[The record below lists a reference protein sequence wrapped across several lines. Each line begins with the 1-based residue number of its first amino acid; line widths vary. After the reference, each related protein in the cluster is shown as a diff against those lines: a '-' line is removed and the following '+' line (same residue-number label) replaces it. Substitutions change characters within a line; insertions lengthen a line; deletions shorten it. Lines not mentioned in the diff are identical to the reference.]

1 MDFKNLEIRKRLQL
15 GFGFLT
21 IAFIL
26 VSVLSIV
33 KMNNL
38 ADLTNQL
45 YLSPYTVTKL
55 VINIKADLN
64 IIRSN
69 MREIVLAESASD
81 VESLRSANTNLE
93 TRMLDNYN
101 IVQKRFWGDQT
112 FITNSRTA
120 YMQYKA
126 VREEVGNLMVKQDSA
141 SKAAARNLFKTK
153 GKESFIAS
161 VQAVEQL
168 ENFALNKATDFYEDA
183 KSQRNSALTM
193 SITSMILALIVIVFL
208 SLNISKS
215 ITKPIE
221 EITDISNKMAQG
233 DLNIQFKIQGEN
245 EITDLMQSMQ
255 SIVNKFKEVISS
267 IVHASA
273 NFVNSSHQISM
284 SSQQLSNG
292 ASSQA
297 SSLEELSAAIE
308 QMTANINQNT
318 HNSKQTEKIAQKA
331 SDEIIKGSNS
341 VNETVNS
348 MKKIAGKV
356 SIISE
361 IAFQTNILALNA
373 AVEAAR
379 AGEFGKGFAVV
390 AAEVRKLA
398 EKSQKEAKEITEL
411 TQRSVEIAVQ
421 TGNLF
426 LEIVPTIQHTAQLVQ
441 EITASSIEQDAGTKQ
456 ISNAIDTL
464 NQIAQQNAAA
474 SEEFATSSEEMNSQ
488 AEQMQELVD
497 FFKV

>member
-1 MDFKNLEIRKRLQL
+1 
-15 GFGFLT
+15 
-21 IAFIL
+21 
-26 VSVLSIV
+26 
-33 KMNNL
+33 
-38 ADLTNQL
+38 
-45 YLSPYTVTKL
+45 
-55 VINIKADLN
+55 
-64 IIRSN
+64 
-69 MREIVLAESASD
+69 
-81 VESLRSANTNLE
+81 
-93 TRMLDNYN
+93 
-101 IVQKRFWGDQT
+101 
-112 FITNSRTA
+112 
-120 YMQYKA
+120 
-126 VREEVGNLMVKQDSA
+126 
-141 SKAAARNLFKTK
+141 
-153 GKESFIAS
+153 
-161 VQAVEQL
+161 
-168 ENFALNKATDFYEDA
+168 
-183 KSQRNSALTM
+183 
-193 SITSMILALIVIVFL
+193 
-208 SLNISKS
+208 
-215 ITKPIE
+215 
-221 EITDISNKMAQG
+221 
-233 DLNIQFKIQGEN
+233 
-245 EITDLMQSMQ
+245 
-255 SIVNKFKEVISS
+255 
-267 IVHASA
+267 
-273 NFVNSSHQISM
+273 M

-341 VNETVNS
+341 VNQTVDS

-441 EITASSIEQDAGTKQ
+441 EITASGIEQDAGTKQ
-456 ISNAIDTL
+456 ISNAIDNL
-464 NQIAQQNAAA
+464 NEIAQQNAAA